1 MVSRLIWE
9 VGSKMRSML
18 LIIPFVMMLL
28 LQSCS
33 SPLDLDVDRTKN
45 YPDGG
50 THPTR
55 LSLYYYYGDSAYE
68 AIVTDT
74 TLLHKIWIERGS
86 TPYRITIPSL
96 EFRLPDTIQASPQF
110 TPFVRAF
117 AFSSTNVLCDGEF
130 TMCTSPLSWLA
141 GEYLNQ
147 QGTWEPFQWSTDT
160 GNRQLRIAYYD
171 VPYERLV
178 KASLQILVADPAVQ
192 RYSSFRALI
201 TLEY

>member
-1 MVSRLIWE
+1 MRTAIILVI
-9 VGSKMRSML
+9 GS
-18 LIIPFVMMLL
+18 VVLL
-28 LQSCS
+28 LGACS
-33 SPLDLDVDRTKN
+33 SPLDLDVDRTKH

-50 THPTR
+50 THPKR

-86 TPYRITIPSL
+86 TPYRITVPSL
-96 EFRLPDTIQASPQF
+96 EFHLPDTIKASPQF

-117 AFSSTNVLCDGEF
+117 AFSSTAVPCDGQF
-130 TMCTSPLSWLA
+130 VMCTSPSTWLA
-141 GEYLNQ
+141 GEYLTQ
-147 QGTWEPFQWSTDT
+147 RGTWEPFQWSTDT

-171 VPYERLV
+171 VPSERLL
-178 KASLQILVADPAVQ
+178 KASLQILVGDPVLP
-192 RYSSFRALI
+192 RYASFRALI